1 MMDRLNPPQMRQ
13 RPPLAARDGDER
25 IVRVV
30 AMQLAQIV
38 DVLSSMNGG
47 QRSIHHVREQ
57 GQMKAVQMEV
67 QNIETRRALP
77 NLGEHR

>member
-1 MMDRLNPPQMRQ
+1 
-13 RPPLAARDGDER
+13 
-25 IVRVV
+25 
-30 AMQLAQIV
+30 
-38 DVLSSMNGG
+38 MNGG

-67 QNIETRRALP
+67 QNIETLRALP